1 MLTTIFYRSFSKDIL
16 LYMSS
21 RLSKIRSVHTHI
33 MPRTVSFG
41 WIFRK
46 VLLKHSTTVQQRKAR
61 VFETTLV
68 LQLVPK
74 NSSQPKMTSFGK
86 NQSFSE
92 FCPAK
97 IAQISE
103 NWQKIKDL
111 FYLQNPVEV
120 VKMVNIVTFS
130 VVIINVWRLHLRDF
144 VWWCC
149 SAVVWLKNYQ
159 KVAKNYKISEY
170 FFQNLEKHTKITRQI
185 MDLRAILS
193 LFLLLFGA
201 RFVNS
206 EEFQIDCKE
215 ICLQETI
222 YMKNSCDK
230 R

>member
-1 MLTTIFYRSFSKDIL
+1 
-16 LYMSS
+16 MSS

-159 KVAKNYKISEY
+159 KVVKTRKLVNIFSKILKNTQKLPDKSWISGQFWAY
-170 FFQNLEKHTKITRQI
+170 SFSCLERV
-185 MDLRAILS
+185 LS
-193 LFLLLFGA
+193 TL
-201 RFVNS
+201 
-206 EEFQIDCKE
+206 
-215 ICLQETI
+215 
-222 YMKNSCDK
+222 KNSKLIVKKYVCK
-230 R
+230 KQFIWKIAVIKGKIIE